1 MQNIYRTKDIGLAAA
16 LLTTG
21 KKLQEVNREGE
32 ISWFLFEGLDDCL
45 NLDKQY
51 WFSGLVGNLRTYKQN
66 LDQLK
71 YIVKR

>member
-16 LLTTG
+16 LLTSG
-21 KKLQEVNREGE
+21 KKLHEVNREGG
-32 ISWFLFEGLDDCL
+32 ICWFLFEGLDDCL

-51 WFSGLVGNLRTYKQN
+51 WFSGLEGNFRTYKQN